1 MKIHNKK
8 YLFLGILASLVT
20 ACGSGGGG
28 GGGSSSPA
36 ATPSKPTINIS
47 KPTTDITAPIL
58 PIIVPSSKES
68 DNEVK
73 NIEHIESSNNSD
85 NRGNNEQIINPE
97 AKENEDDNVIES
109 EKIEDHPPVPEPP
122 TKNNKTI
129 SLDTEGIAGI
139 VAYDGKLATN
149 ELGGVINI
157 NTRHA
162 SGILSAEKNSLG
174 INYGTVNG
182 IQTDPNTDMS
192 LMKGIYGG
200 RIHNVGTLKGT
211 GSAIVA
217 MLNQSYHGE
226 EINSTNDGE
235 IILNG
240 IENKEG
246 LYFATLVGMKAIKD
260 IKKDDVEEKATL
272 VNNGSIDIHYNNFHL
287 LNPTAVSSMDIE
299 GMSISTSKD
308 STVTD
313 ELLNNKD
320 GNINVSGKYSAG
332 MIAQGKNIIL
342 TNKGTI
348 ITDGERSSGMSA
360 TGENIKVINEGE
372 INVTGSY
379 SNGIS
384 VTEGAVG
391 INETKGIIKINGKNA
406 FAMSA
411 TSGSQVINKGK
422 IFLSGESIGM
432 YAGNLGVNSDKY
444 KPSTIINEGE
454 IIFADSNP
462 HKIAIWA
469 SNNGTYV
476 NKGKILGEDGIEI
489 KTEDKGKF
497 IVGKEASGDISR
509 VRSKRSLKIDGDV
522 VASKDLIEDN
532 KKEIIYKDV
541 FSAPKIELARS
552 TDSKAVSMFYNSKL
566 ELNESKNVDMVVYRN
581 ETTIEESY
589 ESNEF
594 NSLTNSLDNY
604 LDVEGMELS
613 KDEKLVVDKI
623 LKSDNV
629 NEIKKV
635 VKDLSGEI
643 YANLPRQIFDIQDR
657 FIKEDSKL
665 IDNLND
671 YNYNFNFF
679 GDKSSVKDKG
689 DISGYKT
696 TSEGFVG
703 TKRFENDIYATIGY
717 ENSSVKYNEG
727 SKGSIQSIHTGIY
740 KKLLLN
746 EFDIKLGLNG
756 EYNFHETNREIDSF
770 DKKAKGKYNSYTLGA
785 NGEISRVYGDSL
797 YIKPTLGLNLGYGK
811 YEKFSEKNAGD
822 LELTVKE
829 ENYFSVLPSVGF
841 KVGKNFEF
849 IDIYSNAIYS
859 YELGDLNKKQSMSL
873 LGDKV
878 NYKLNSDSLEKA
890 NLVLNAGVSTE
901 IKDFKITFEIGKEF
915 GKRDNNYLALGMGY
929 RF

>member
-28 GGGSSSPA
+28 SGSNSPSVSA
-36 ATPSKPTINIS
+36 PSPTVSNKPTTNIVAPVKPIDPIISEVNKPNGEDNGYNPNLPVVEEKEELPPIEVQLPKNSTVLEVKNIGEIGLVAFDDSTVINEKSKTINIS
-47 KPTTDITAPIL
+47 ADEGIGMKAFGQNAKAINNGDIIANIENPKTFVTLMSSQDGANL
-58 PIIVPSSKES
+58 ENNGKLKGDGTIINGMYSSSKGEGFTS
-68 DNEVK
+68 
-73 NIEHIESSNNSD
+73 INN
-85 NRGNNEQIINPE
+85 
-97 AKENEDDNVIES
+97 
-109 EKIEDHPPVPEPP
+109 
-122 TKNNKTI
+122 
-129 SLDTEGIAGI
+129 
-139 VAYDGKLATN
+139 
-149 ELGGVINI
+149 
-157 NTRHA
+157 
-162 SGILSAEKNSLG
+162 
-174 INYGTVNG
+174 
-182 IQTDPNTDMS
+182 
-192 LMKGIYGG
+192 
-200 RIHNVGTLKGT
+200 
-211 GSAIVA
+211 
-217 MLNQSYHGE
+217 
-226 EINSTNDGE
+226 GE
-235 IILNG
+235 IIING
-240 IENKEG
+240 NKKAGAEYG
-246 LYFATLVGMKAIKD
+246 DLVGMKA
-260 IKKDDVEEKATL
+260 EKLFKEGVTEGEIYML
-272 VNNGSIDIHYNNFHL
+272 NKGTITVNNNDFNLI
-287 LNPTAVSSMDIE
+287 NPNSPYGVE
-299 GMSISTSKD
+299 GMSIVAFNSK
-308 STVTD
+308 TKNTI
-313 ELLNNKD
+313 ENT
-320 GNINVSGKYSAG
+320 GTINVSGKYASGMESYGENTFAINRGVINVDGELAVGMNSLSGSIATNEKEGVINVKGINSYG
-332 MIAQGKNIIL
+332 MIARLGGK
-342 TNKGTI
+342 
-348 ITDGERSSGMSA
+348 
-360 TGENIKVINEGE
+360 
-372 INVTGSY
+372 
-379 SNGIS
+379 
-384 VTEGAVG
+384 
-391 INETKGIIKINGKNA
+391 
-406 FAMSA
+406 
-411 TSGSQVINKGK
+411 VINKGK
-422 IFLSGESIGM
+422 II
-432 YAGNLGVNSDKY
+432 LGGDSPIITGIFADHEGSSV
-444 KPSTIINEGE
+444 INEGE
-454 IIFADSNP
+454 IIFLND
-462 HKIAIWA
+462 
-469 SNNGTYV
+469 GTGRRGIVATGGATYI
-476 NKGKILGEDGIEI
+476 NKGKILANKNLEI
-489 KTEDKGKF
+489 TGDRLSEF
-497 IVGKEASGDISR
+497 IVGKEASGDVSR

-552 TDSKAVSMFYNSKL
+552 TDSKAVSIFYNSKL

-594 NSLTNSLDNY
+594 SSLTNSLDNY

-727 SKGSIQSIHTGIY
+727 SKGSIQSIHTGLY

-785 NGEISRVYGDSL
+785 NGKISRVYGDSL

-822 LELTVKE
+822 LGLTVKE

-849 IDIYSNAIYS
+849 IDVYSNAIYS

-929 RF
+929 KF

>member
-8 YLFLGILASLVT
+8 HLFIGILASLVT

-28 GGGSSSPA
+28 GGSSSNSPSVSA
-36 ATPSKPTINIS
+36 PSPTVSNKPTTNIIAPVNPVVNLEKAEGKPMVPVISEVNKPNSGDNGDNPNLPVVEEKEEIVPLSPFEVPPSKNSAVLKVKEIGCTGLVAFDDITAINEKSGTINIS
-47 KPTTDITAPIL
+47 ADESIGMVAFDKKAKAINNGNIIANIENSKASVILMKALDGAALENNEKLKGDGTIITGMHS
-58 PIIVPSSKES
+58 SSKGEGFTS
-68 DNEVK
+68 
-73 NIEHIESSNNSD
+73 INN
-85 NRGNNEQIINPE
+85 
-97 AKENEDDNVIES
+97 
-109 EKIEDHPPVPEPP
+109 
-122 TKNNKTI
+122 
-129 SLDTEGIAGI
+129 
-139 VAYDGKLATN
+139 
-149 ELGGVINI
+149 
-157 NTRHA
+157 
-162 SGILSAEKNSLG
+162 
-174 INYGTVNG
+174 
-182 IQTDPNTDMS
+182 
-192 LMKGIYGG
+192 
-200 RIHNVGTLKGT
+200 
-211 GSAIVA
+211 
-217 MLNQSYHGE
+217 GE
-226 EINSTNDGE
+226 IEINGNRKTEAEYGN
-235 IILNG
+235 L
-240 IENKEG
+240 
-246 LYFATLVGMKAIKD
+246 TGMKAVKLVKD
-260 IKKDDVEEKATL
+260 GVPEGEIYMLNKGKIT
-272 VNNGSIDIHYNNFHL
+272 VNNNDFEL
-287 LNPTAVSSMDIE
+287 LNPEKPYTIE
-299 GMSISTSKD
+299 GMSIVAFDSK
-308 STVTD
+308 TKNTI
-313 ELLNNKD
+313 ENT
-320 GNINVSGKYSAG
+320 GTINVSGKYASGMESYGENTFAINRGVINVDGELAVGMNSLSGSIATNEKEGVINVKGINSYG
-332 MIAQGKNIIL
+332 MIARLGGK
-342 TNKGTI
+342 
-348 ITDGERSSGMSA
+348 
-360 TGENIKVINEGE
+360 
-372 INVTGSY
+372 
-379 SNGIS
+379 
-384 VTEGAVG
+384 
-391 INETKGIIKINGKNA
+391 
-406 FAMSA
+406 
-411 TSGSQVINKGK
+411 VINKGK
-422 IFLSGESIGM
+422 II
-432 YAGNLGVNSDKY
+432 LGGDSPIITGIFADHEGSSV
-444 KPSTIINEGE
+444 INEGE
-454 IIFADSNP
+454 IIFLND
-462 HKIAIWA
+462 
-469 SNNGTYV
+469 GTGRRGIVATGGATYI
-476 NKGKILGEDGIEI
+476 NKGKILANKNLEI
-489 KTEDKGKF
+489 TGDRLSEF
-497 IVGKEASGDISR
+497 IVGKEASGDVSR

-522 VASKDLIEDN
+522 VASKDLIKDN
-532 KKEIIYKDV
+532 KKEITYKDV

-552 TDSKAVSMFYNSKL
+552 SDSKAVSMFYNSKL

-581 ETTIEESY
+581 ETTIEKSY

-746 EFDIKLGLNG
+746 EFDIKFGLNG

-822 LELTVKE
+822 LGLTVKE

-849 IDIYSNAIYS
+849 VDIYSNAIYS
-859 YELGDLNKKQSMSL
+859 YELGDLNKKQGMSL

-890 NLVLNAGVSTE
+890 NLLLNAGVSTE
-901 IKDFKITFEIGKEF
+901 IKDFKITFEVGKEF
-915 GKRDNNYLALGMGY
+915 GKRDNNYLSLGIGY
-929 RF
+929 KF

>member
-8 YLFLGILASLVT
+8 HLFIGILASLVT

-28 GGGSSSPA
+28 GGSSSNSPSVSA
-36 ATPSKPTINIS
+36 PSPTVSNKPTTNIVAPVNPVVNLEKAEGKPMVPVISEVNKPNSGDNGDNPNLPVVEEKEEIVPLSPFEVPPSKNSAVLKVKEIDGTGLVAFDDITAINEKSGTINIS
-47 KPTTDITAPIL
+47 ADESIGMVAFDKKAKAINNGNIIANIENSKASVILMKALDGAALENNEKLKGDGTIITGMHS
-58 PIIVPSSKES
+58 SSKGEGFTS
-68 DNEVK
+68 
-73 NIEHIESSNNSD
+73 INN
-85 NRGNNEQIINPE
+85 
-97 AKENEDDNVIES
+97 
-109 EKIEDHPPVPEPP
+109 
-122 TKNNKTI
+122 
-129 SLDTEGIAGI
+129 
-139 VAYDGKLATN
+139 
-149 ELGGVINI
+149 
-157 NTRHA
+157 
-162 SGILSAEKNSLG
+162 
-174 INYGTVNG
+174 
-182 IQTDPNTDMS
+182 
-192 LMKGIYGG
+192 
-200 RIHNVGTLKGT
+200 
-211 GSAIVA
+211 
-217 MLNQSYHGE
+217 GE
-226 EINSTNDGE
+226 IEINGNRKTEAEYGN
-235 IILNG
+235 L
-240 IENKEG
+240 
-246 LYFATLVGMKAIKD
+246 TGMKAVKLVKD
-260 IKKDDVEEKATL
+260 GVPEGEIYMLNKGKIT
-272 VNNGSIDIHYNNFHL
+272 VNNNDFEL
-287 LNPTAVSSMDIE
+287 LNPEKPYTIE
-299 GMSISTSKD
+299 GMSIVAFDSK
-308 STVTD
+308 TKNTI
-313 ELLNNKD
+313 ENT
-320 GNINVSGKYSAG
+320 GTINVSGKYASGMESYGENTFAINRGVINVDGELAVGMNSLSGSIATNEKEGVINVKGINSYG
-332 MIAQGKNIIL
+332 MIARLGGK
-342 TNKGTI
+342 
-348 ITDGERSSGMSA
+348 
-360 TGENIKVINEGE
+360 
-372 INVTGSY
+372 
-379 SNGIS
+379 
-384 VTEGAVG
+384 
-391 INETKGIIKINGKNA
+391 
-406 FAMSA
+406 
-411 TSGSQVINKGK
+411 VINKGK
-422 IFLSGESIGM
+422 II
-432 YAGNLGVNSDKY
+432 LGGDSPIITGIFADHEGSSV
-444 KPSTIINEGE
+444 INEGE
-454 IIFADSNP
+454 IIFLND
-462 HKIAIWA
+462 
-469 SNNGTYV
+469 GTGRRGIVATGGATYI
-476 NKGKILGEDGIEI
+476 NKGKILANKNLEI
-489 KTEDKGKF
+489 TGDRLSEF
-497 IVGKEASGDISR
+497 IVGKEASGDVSR

-522 VASKDLIEDN
+522 VASKDLIKDN
-532 KKEIIYKDV
+532 KKEITYKDV

-552 TDSKAVSMFYNSKL
+552 SDSKAVSMFYNSKL

-581 ETTIEESY
+581 ETTIEKSY

-665 IDNLND
+665 IDNLNE

-822 LELTVKE
+822 LGLTVKE

-849 IDIYSNAIYS
+849 VDIYSNAIYS
-859 YELGDLNKKQSMSL
+859 YELGDLNKKQGMSL

-929 RF
+929 KF

>member
-1 MKIHNKK
+1 MKIYNKK
-8 YLFLGILASLVT
+8 YLFIGILSTLVT

-28 GGGSSSPA
+28 GGSSSSPVT
-36 ATPSKPTINIS
+36 TPSKPTTN
-47 KPTTDITAPIL
+47 ITAPTTNIAKPEL
-58 PIIVPSSKES
+58 PAVVPSSKES
-68 DNEVK
+68 DNDVK
-73 NIEHIESSNNSD
+73 NIEHIESSNNS
-85 NRGNNEQIINPE
+85 NKVEKNEQINNPE
-97 AKENEDDNVIES
+97 IKDIENNIVES
-109 EKIEDHPPVPEPP
+109 EKIEDHPPMPEPP
-122 TKNNKTI
+122 TKNNKNI
-129 SLDTEGIAGI
+129 SLDKEGEVGV
-139 VAYDGKLATN
+139 VAFDGKLAAN
-149 ELGGVINI
+149 EVNGTINI
-157 NTRHA
+157 NSKYST
-162 SGILSAEKNSLG
+162 GVLSAGKDSLG
-174 INYGTVNG
+174 VNLGSITGT
-182 IQTDPNTDMS
+182 QTDPNTDMK
-192 LMKGIYGG
+192 LMEGIYGG
-200 RIHNVGTLKGT
+200 RLHNIGSLKGT
-211 GSAIVA
+211 GSAISA
-217 MLNQSYHGE
+217 MSNRSYHGE
-226 EINSTNDGE
+226 GINATNDGK
-235 IILNG
+235 IVLNG

-246 LYFATLVGMKAIKD
+246 LYFTSLIGMEAIKYM
-260 IKKDDVEEKATL
+260 KDDVDVEEKATL
-272 VNNGSIDIHYNNFHL
+272 INNGDIDIHYNNFHL
-287 LNPTAVSSMDIE
+287 LNPTSVSSMYIQ
-299 GMSISTSKD
+299 GMSLTTSKD
-308 STVTD
+308 STVMD
-313 ELLNNKD
+313 NLLNN
-320 GNINVSGKYSAG
+320 GNINVSGRHSAG
-332 MIAQGKNIIL
+332 MVANGKNITLI
-342 TNKGTI
+342 NKGTI
-348 ITDGERSSGMSA
+348 KTDGEHSTGMRAS
-360 TGENIKVINEGE
+360 GENITIKNEGT
-372 INVTGSY
+372 IDATGPY
-379 SNGIS
+379 SHGIS
-384 VTEGAVG
+384 VTEGAIG
-391 INETKGIIKINGKNA
+391 INETTGTIKIDGQNA
-406 FAMSA
+406 FAMTA
-411 TSGSQVINKGK
+411 TNGSKVINKGK
-422 IFLSGESIGM
+422 IVLNGQSIGM
-432 YAGNLGVNSDKY
+432 YAGNVGVNSDKY
-444 KPSTIINEGE
+444 APSTIVNEGE
-454 IIFADSNP
+454 IIFGDSNP
-462 HKIAIWA
+462 YKTAIWA
-469 SNNGTYV
+469 SDNATYV

-541 FSAPKIELARS
+541 FSAPKVELARS
-552 TDSKAVSMFYNSKL
+552 SDSKAVSMFYNSKL

-589 ESNEF
+589 ESTEF

-635 VKDLSGEI
+635 VKDLSGDI
-643 YANLPRQIFDIQDR
+643 YTNLPRQIFDIQDR

-671 YNYNFNFF
+671 YSYNFNFF

-703 TKRFENDIYATIGY
+703 TKRFENNIYATIGY

-797 YIKPTLGLNLGYGK
+797 YVKPTLGLNLGYGK

-822 LELTVKE
+822 LGLTVKE
-829 ENYFSVLPSVGF
+829 ESYFSVLPSVGF

-849 IDIYSNAIYS
+849 VDIYSNAIYS

-929 RF
+929 KF

>member
-1 MKIHNKK
+1 MKIYNKK
-8 YLFLGILASLVT
+8 YLFIGILSALVT

-28 GGGSSSPA
+28 GGSSSSPVT
-36 ATPSKPTINIS
+36 TPSKPTTN
-47 KPTTDITAPIL
+47 ITAPTTSIAKPEL
-58 PIIVPSSKES
+58 PAIVPSSKES

-85 NRGNNEQIINPE
+85 NRENNEQIINPE
-97 AKENEDDNVIES
+97 VKENEDDNVIES

-122 TKNNKTI
+122 TKNDKTI
-129 SLDTEGIAGI
+129 SLDNEGEVGV
-139 VAYDGKLATN
+139 VALDGKMATN
-149 ELGGVINI
+149 EINGTINI
-157 NTRHA
+157 NSKYAT
-162 SGILSAEKNSLG
+162 GVLSVGKNSLG
-174 INYGTVNG
+174 VNHGTINGT
-182 IQTDPNTDMS
+182 QTDPNTDMK
-192 LMKGIYGG
+192 LMEGIYGG
-200 RIHNVGTLKGT
+200 RLHNIGTLKGT
-211 GSAIVA
+211 GSAISA
-217 MLNQSYHGE
+217 MSNRSYHGE
-226 EINSTNDGE
+226 EINATNDGE
-235 IILNG
+235 IVLNG

-246 LYFATLVGMKAIKD
+246 LYFTSLIGMEAIKYME
-260 IKKDDVEEKATL
+260 KDDVEEKATL
-272 VNNGSIDIHYNNFHL
+272 INNGDIDIKYNNFHL
-287 LNPTAVSSMDIE
+287 LNPTAVSSMYIQ
-299 GMSISTSKD
+299 GMSITTPKD
-308 STVTD
+308 STVMD
-313 ELLNNKD
+313 NLLNN
-320 GNINVSGKYSAG
+320 GNINVSGRHSAG
-332 MIAQGKNIIL
+332 MVANGKNITL
-342 TNKGTI
+342 VNKGI
-348 ITDGERSSGMSA
+348 IKTNGEDSNGMRAS
-360 TGENIKVINEGE
+360 GENIKVINEGT
-372 INVTGSY
+372 IDVTGPY
-379 SNGIS
+379 SHGIS

-391 INETKGIIKINGKNA
+391 INETTGTIKIDGKNA

-411 TSGSQVINKGK
+411 TNGSKVINKGK
-422 IFLSGESIGM
+422 IFLNGESIGM
-432 YAGNLGVNSDKY
+432 YAGNVGVNSDKY
-444 KPSTIINEGE
+444 ETSTIVNEGE
-454 IIFADSNP
+454 IIFGDSNP
-462 HKIAIWA
+462 YKIAIWA

-696 TSEGFVG
+696 TLEGFVG

-822 LELTVKE
+822 LGLTVKE

-915 GKRDNNYLALGMGY
+915 GKRDNNYLALGIGY
-929 RF
+929 KF

>member
-1 MKIHNKK
+1 MKIYNKK
-8 YLFLGILASLVT
+8 YLFIGILASLVT

-28 GGGSSSPA
+28 GGSSSNSPSVS
-36 ATPSKPTINIS
+36 TPSPTVSAKPVENIDKVEHNNRVDE
-47 KPTTDITAPIL
+47 KPR
-58 PIIVPSSKES
+58 E
-68 DNEVK
+68 EV
-73 NIEHIESSNNSD
+73 
-85 NRGNNEQIINPE
+85 
-97 AKENEDDNVIES
+97 A
-109 EKIEDHPPVPEPP
+109 PVPQPEEEPLP
-122 TKNNKTI
+122 PPPYEMPPSKNSGLLNVERDGWDGVVAVNGKT
-129 SLDTEGIAGI
+129 
-139 VAYDGKLATN
+139 ATN
-149 ELGGVINI
+149 EKTGIINVLSKYSSGMVSVRKGSKAI
-157 NTRHA
+157 N
-162 SGILSAEKNSLG
+162 E
-174 INYGTVNG
+174 GTITGTQLDSN
-182 IQTDPNTDMS
+182 IDMA

-200 RIHNVGTLKGT
+200 NLENNGTISGT
-211 GSAIVA
+211 GSAVSA
-217 MLNQSYHGE
+217 MLNESYHGE
-226 EINSTNDGE
+226 GFTSVN
-235 IILNG
+235 NG
-240 IENKEG
+240 NIELIGDNKDN
-246 LYFATLVGMKAIKD
+246 LHYTRLVGMDAVKS
-260 IKKDDVEEKATL
+260 KKDDDSEEDIKL
-272 VNNGSIDIHYNNFHL
+272 VNNGTINIQNNNFHL
-287 LNPTAVSSMDIE
+287 LNPNAISSMYIH
-299 GMSISTSKD
+299 GMSVNIYSK
-308 STVTD
+308 SNSKN
-313 ELLNNKD
+313 EAINN
-320 GNINVSGKYSAG
+320 GEITVSGKHSTG
-332 MIAQGKNIIL
+332 MNAHGNNITLI
-342 TNKGTI
+342 NKGKI
-348 ITDGERSSGMSA
+348 KASGEFANGISA
-360 TGENIKVINEGE
+360 YGENIKAINEGT
-372 INVTGSY
+372 IDVDGYHS
-379 SNGIS
+379 SGIRVS
-384 VTEGAVG
+384 EGAVG
-391 INETKGIIKINGKNA
+391 INEKTGVIKIDGKNA

-411 TSGSQVINKGK
+411 TNGSKVINKGK
-422 IFLSGESIGM
+422 IILSGQSIGM
-432 YAGNLGVNSDKY
+432 YAGNVGVNSDKY
-444 KPSTIINEGE
+444 ETSTIINEGE
-454 IIFADSNP
+454 IIFGDSNP
-462 HKIAIWA
+462 YKIAIWA

-497 IVGKEASGDISR
+497 IVGKEASGNISR
-509 VRSKRSLKIDGDV
+509 VRSKRSLKIDGEV

-552 TDSKAVSMFYNSKL
+552 TNSNAVSMFYNSKL

-589 ESNEF
+589 ESKEF
-594 NSLTNSLDNY
+594 KSLTNSLDNY

-643 YANLPRQIFDIQDR
+643 YANLPRQIFNIQNR

-665 IDNLND
+665 IDNLNE
-671 YNYNFNFF
+671 YSYNFNFF

-703 TKRFENDIYATIGY
+703 TKRFENEIYATIGY
-717 ENSSVKYNEG
+717 ENSRIKYNEG

-740 KKLLLN
+740 KKLFLN

-785 NGEISRVYGDSL
+785 NGEISKVYGDSL

-822 LELTVKE
+822 LGLTVKE

-849 IDIYSNAIYS
+849 IDIYSNAICS

-901 IKDFKITFEIGKEF
+901 IKDFKITFELGKEF
-915 GKRDNNYLALGMGY
+915 GKRDNNYLALDIAY
-929 RF
+929 KF